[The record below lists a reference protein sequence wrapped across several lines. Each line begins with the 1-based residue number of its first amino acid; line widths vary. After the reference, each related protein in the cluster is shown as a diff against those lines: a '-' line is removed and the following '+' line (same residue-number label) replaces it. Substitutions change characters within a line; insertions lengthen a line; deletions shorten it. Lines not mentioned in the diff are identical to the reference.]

1 MSGERAVEIQNI
13 IYSSIERN
21 TGPVHLFGLLVR
33 AWNGGEKKMEAP
45 TPSSRPTRRRHTHTN
60 PRFRIA
66 YNVMLNDTHFP
77 LLRQAR

>member
-33 AWNGGEKKMEAP
+33 AWNGGEKKENGSAHSFFSSYTT
-45 TPSSRPTRRRHTHTN
+45 TPHTQTRVSELHTT
-60 PRFRIA
+60 
-66 YNVMLNDTHFP
+66 LC
-77 LLRQAR
+77 